1 MSPAT
6 SEINSNQPV
15 SRSPLN
21 GKTVVLG
28 VTGSI
33 AAYKAADLASM
44 LVKAGARVDVIMTT
58 AATEFV
64 GVPTFE
70 ALTHRP
76 VTTGLWQA
84 HSELS
89 IDHVA
94 LALRADCVLIAP
106 ATANTLA
113 KLALGIADDP
123 LTATVLA
130 TEAPVIVAPAMDAD
144 MFASAATQRNIETL
158 KNDGVVIAGP
168 VSGRLAS
175 GLIGTGR
182 LIDNEVLLGLVRQAI
197 GRHGDYEGRRVI
209 VSAGGTCQPIEPVR
223 FISNRSTGKM
233 GYAIAEAARDR
244 GADVLLVTA
253 AELPDPAGVEVV
265 KASTVDEMREAIV
278 PASSDADLL
287 VMAAAISD
295 FAPAR
300 VADHKIKKRDSF
312 GMSLELTRVEDFM
325 PIAQGQRLV
334 KVAFAAE
341 TDDLVANAAAKA
353 EPKGAAFVVAND
365 VTEPG
370 SGFGTD
376 TNRVTIVSADGSTEA
391 LPLMSKLEV
400 AHAILDRALPL
411 LADQTKP

>member
-1 MSPAT
+1 MSP
-6 SEINSNQPV
+6 SISSLQPV
-15 SRSPLN
+15 SRPPLE

-33 AAYKAADLASM
+33 AAYKAADIASK
-44 LVKAGARVDVIMTT
+44 LVQAGASVDVIMTT
-58 AATEFV
+58 SAMEFV
-64 GVPTFE
+64 GTTTFE

-76 VTTGLWQA
+76 VTTSLWQA

-113 KLALGIADDP
+113 KLALGITDDP

-144 MFASAATQRNIETL
+144 MFDSPPTRRNVATLID
-158 KNDGVVIAGP
+158 DGIVVAGP
-168 VSGRLAS
+168 TDGRLAS
-175 GLIGTGR
+175 GLIGKGR
-182 LIDNEVLLGLVRQAI
+182 LVDTPTLVGLVRQAV
-197 GRHGDYEGRRVI
+197 GRHGDYAGRHVI
-209 VSAGGTCQPIEPVR
+209 VSAGGTRQPIDPIR
-223 FISNRSTGKM
+223 YISNRSTGKM

-244 GADVLLVTA
+244 GANVTLVTA
-253 AELPDPAGVEVV
+253 ANLPAPAGITVV
-265 KASTVDEMREAIV
+265 KAATVEEMRDAIV
-278 PASSDADLL
+278 PESSHADLL

-295 FAPAR
+295 FAPVR
-300 VADHKIKKRDSF
+300 VADRKIKKQGSGR
-312 GMSLELTRVEDFM
+312 MSLELEKVEDFM
-325 PIAQGQRLV
+325 PLAQGRNLV

-341 TDDLVANAAAKA
+341 TNDLEKNAHAKA
-353 EPKGAAFVVAND
+353 APKGAAFVVANN

-376 TNRVTIVSADGSTEA
+376 TNRVTFVGADGIAEPQ
-391 LPLMSKLEV
+391 PLMDKLDV
-400 AHAILDRALPL
+400 GHAILDRALPL
-411 LADQTKP
+411 LAKR

>member
-1 MSPAT
+1 MSPAI
-6 SEINSNQPV
+6 SSIQPI
-15 SRSPLN
+15 SRPPLE
-21 GKTVVLG
+21 GKTIVLG

-33 AAYKAADLASM
+33 AAYKAADIASK
-44 LVKAGARVDVIMTT
+44 LVQAGAIVDVIMTS

-64 GVPTFE
+64 GVSTFE

-94 LALRADCVLIAP
+94 LALRSDCVLIAP
-106 ATANTLA
+106 ATANTVA

-144 MFASAATQRNIETL
+144 MFASPATQRNVKTL
-158 KNDGVVIAGP
+158 KGDGVVVAGP
-168 VSGRLAS
+168 EDGRLAS
-175 GLIGTGR
+175 GLIGKGR
-182 LIDNEVLLGLVRQAI
+182 LTDTATLIGLVRQAI
-197 GRHGDYEGRRVI
+197 GRRGDYAGRHVI
-209 VSAGGTCQPIEPVR
+209 VSAGGTRQPIDPVR
-223 FISNRSTGKM
+223 YISNRSTGKM

-244 GADVLLVTA
+244 GARVTLVTA
-253 AELPDPAGVEVV
+253 SSLPDPAGVTVV
-265 KASTVDEMREAIV
+265 NAATVDAMRDAIV
-278 PASSDADLL
+278 PESSGADLL

-295 FAPAR
+295 YTPTNI
-300 VADHKIKKRDSF
+300 ADHKIKKQVSG
-312 GMSLELTRVEDFM
+312 GMSLELSKVEDFM
-325 PIAQGQRLV
+325 PLAQGRNLV

-341 TDDLVANAAAKA
+341 TNDLEANAQAKA
-353 EPKGAAFVVAND
+353 APKGAAFVVANN
-365 VTEPG
+365 VSEPG

-376 TNRVTIVSADGSTEA
+376 TNKVTFVDADGNVDPQ
-391 LPLMSKLEV
+391 PLMDKLDV

-411 LADQTKP
+411 LANR

>member
-1 MSPAT
+1 MSPST
-6 SEINSNQPV
+6 SEIESIQPV
-15 SRSPLN
+15 SRLPLD

-33 AAYKAADLASM
+33 AAYKAADLASK
-44 LVKAGARVDVIMTT
+44 LVQAGASVDVIMTT

-64 GVPTFE
+64 GVSTFE

-84 HSELS
+84 HTELS

-106 ATANTLA
+106 ATANTVA

-130 TEAPVIVAPAMDAD
+130 TGAPVIVAPAMDAD
-144 MFASAATQRNIETL
+144 MFASAATQRNIEVLTG
-158 KNDGVVIAGP
+158 DGVLLVAGP

-175 GLIGTGR
+175 GLIGKGR
-182 LIDNEVLLGLVRQAI
+182 LVDNEVLVGLVRQAV

-209 VSAGGTCQPIEPVR
+209 VSAGGTRQPIDPIR

-244 GADVLLVTA
+244 GANVLLVTA
-253 AELPDPAGVEVV
+253 AGLSDPAGIEVV
-265 KASTVDEMREAIV
+265 KASTVDEMRDAIV
-278 PASSDADLL
+278 PSSSDADLL

-295 FAPAR
+295 FTPAR
-300 VADHKIKKRDSF
+300 VSDQKIKKQDSKK
-312 GMSLELTRVEDFM
+312 MSLELTRVEDFM
-325 PIAQGQRLV
+325 PLAHGRRLV

-341 TDDLVANAAAKA
+341 TSNVEANARAKVA
-353 EPKGAAFVVAND
+353 PKGAAFVVAND
-365 VTEPG
+365 VSEPG

-376 TNRVTIVSADGSTEA
+376 TNRVTFVDADGGAEV
-391 LPLMSKLEV
+391 LPLMGKLDV
-400 AHAILDRALPL
+400 GHAILDRALPL
-411 LADQTKP
+411 LAER

>member
-1 MSPAT
+1 MSPPT
-6 SEINSNQPV
+6 GEIKSIQPE
-15 SRSPLN
+15 SRPPLE

-33 AAYKAADLASM
+33 AAYKAADLASK
-44 LVKAGARVDVIMTT
+44 LVQAGASVDVVLTT

-64 GVPTFE
+64 GATTFE

-144 MFASAATQRNIETL
+144 MFASPATRRNVETL
-158 KNDGVVIAGP
+158 ENDGVVIAGP
-168 VSGRLAS
+168 TSGRLAS
-175 GLIGTGR
+175 GLIGKGR
-182 LIDNEVLLGLVRQAI
+182 LIDNEILVGLVRQAV
-197 GRHGDYEGRRVI
+197 GRHGDYTGRRVI
-209 VSAGGTCQPIEPVR
+209 VSAGGTRQPIDPVR

-244 GADVLLVTA
+244 GADVTLVSA
-253 AELPDPAGVEVV
+253 ADLPDPAGIRVV
-265 KASTVDEMREAIV
+265 KASTVDEMRNAIV
-278 PASSDADLL
+278 PASSSADLL

-295 FAPAR
+295 FTP
-300 VADHKIKKRDSF
+300 VQVSDQKIKKQGPG
-312 GMSLELTRVEDFM
+312 GMSLELAAVEDFM
-325 PIAQGQRLV
+325 PLARGRHLV

-341 TDDLVANAAAKA
+341 TSNVEANAAAKA
-353 EPKGAAFVVAND
+353 APKGAAFVVAND

-376 TNRVTIVSADGSTEA
+376 TNRVTFVDAEGNAEA
-391 LPLMSKLEV
+391 MPLMGKLDV

-411 LADQTKP
+411 LKDR

>member
-1 MSPAT
+1 MSPST
-6 SEINSNQPV
+6 SEIKSIQPV
-15 SRSPLN
+15 SRLPLD

-33 AAYKAADLASM
+33 AAYKAADLASK
-44 LVKAGARVDVIMTT
+44 LVQAGASVDVIMTT

-64 GVPTFE
+64 GVSTFE

-84 HSELS
+84 HTELS

-106 ATANTLA
+106 ATANTVA

-130 TEAPVIVAPAMDAD
+130 TGAPVIVAPAMDAD
-144 MFASAATQRNIETL
+144 MFASAATQRNIEVLTG
-158 KNDGVVIAGP
+158 DGVLVAGP

-175 GLIGTGR
+175 GLIGKGR
-182 LIDNEVLLGLVRQAI
+182 LVDNEVLVGLVRQAV

-209 VSAGGTCQPIEPVR
+209 VSAGGTRQPIDPIR

-253 AELPDPAGVEVV
+253 AGLSDPAGIEVV

-278 PASSDADLL
+278 PSSSDADLL

-295 FAPAR
+295 FTPAR
-300 VADHKIKKRDSF
+300 VSDQKIKKQDSKK
-312 GMSLELTRVEDFM
+312 MSLELTRVEDFM
-325 PIAQGQRLV
+325 PLAHGRRLV

-341 TDDLVANAAAKA
+341 TSNVEANARAKVA
-353 EPKGAAFVVAND
+353 PKGAAFVVAND
-365 VTEPG
+365 VSEPG

-376 TNRVTIVSADGSTEA
+376 TNRVTFVDADGGAEV
-391 LPLMSKLEV
+391 LPLMGKLDV
-400 AHAILDRALPL
+400 GHAILDRALPL
-411 LADQTKP
+411 LAER

>member
-1 MSPAT
+1 MSPST
-6 SEINSNQPV
+6 SEIESIQPV
-15 SRSPLN
+15 SRLPLD

-33 AAYKAADLASM
+33 AAYKAADLASK
-44 LVKAGARVDVIMTT
+44 LVQAGASVDVIMTT

-64 GVPTFE
+64 GVSTFE

-84 HSELS
+84 HTELS

-106 ATANTLA
+106 ATANTVA

-130 TEAPVIVAPAMDAD
+130 TGAPVIVAPAMDAD
-144 MFASAATQRNIETL
+144 MFASAATQRNIEVLTG
-158 KNDGVVIAGP
+158 DGVLVAGP

-175 GLIGTGR
+175 GLIGKGR
-182 LIDNEVLLGLVRQAI
+182 LIDNEVLVGLVRQAV

-209 VSAGGTCQPIEPVR
+209 VSAGGTRQPIDPIR

-253 AELPDPAGVEVV
+253 AGLSDPAGIEVV
-265 KASTVDEMREAIV
+265 KASTVDEMRDAIV
-278 PASSDADLL
+278 PSSSDADLL

-295 FAPAR
+295 FTPAR
-300 VADHKIKKRDSF
+300 VSDQKIKKQDSKK
-312 GMSLELTRVEDFM
+312 MSLELTRVEDFM
-325 PIAQGQRLV
+325 PLAHGRRLV

-341 TDDLVANAAAKA
+341 TSNVEANARAKVA
-353 EPKGAAFVVAND
+353 PKGAAFVVAND
-365 VTEPG
+365 VSEPG

-376 TNRVTIVSADGSTEA
+376 TNRVTFVDADGGAEV
-391 LPLMSKLEV
+391 LPLMGKLDV
-400 AHAILDRALPL
+400 GHAILDRALPL
-411 LADQTKP
+411 LAER

>member
-1 MSPAT
+1 M
-6 SEINSNQPV
+6 
-15 SRSPLN
+15 
-21 GKTVVLG
+21 VLG

-33 AAYKAADLASM
+33 AAYKAADLASK
-44 LVKAGARVDVIMTT
+44 LVQAGAGIDVVLTT

-64 GVPTFE
+64 GATTFE

-84 HSELS
+84 HSEMS

-130 TEAPVIVAPAMDAD
+130 TEAPVIIAPAMDAD
-144 MFASAATQRNIETL
+144 MFASPTTQRNVETL
-158 KNDGVVIAGP
+158 ESDGVVIAGP
-168 VSGRLAS
+168 TSGRLAS
-175 GLIGTGR
+175 GLIGKGR
-182 LIDNEVLLGLVRQAI
+182 LIDNEVLVGLVRQAV
-197 GRHGDYEGRRVI
+197 GRHGDYAGRRVI
-209 VSAGGTCQPIEPVR
+209 VSAGGTRQPIDPVR
-223 FISNRSTGKM
+223 FISNRSSGKM

-244 GADVLLVTA
+244 GADVTLVSA
-253 AELPDPAGVEVV
+253 ACMPDPAGIKVV
-265 KASTVDEMREAIV
+265 KASTVDEMRNAIV
-278 PASSDADLL
+278 PSSSSADLL

-295 FAPAR
+295 FTPAR
-300 VADHKIKKRDSF
+300 VSDQKIKKQGSG
-312 GMSLELTRVEDFM
+312 GMSLELAQVEDFM
-325 PIAQGQRLV
+325 PQAHGRYLV

-341 TDDLVANAAAKA
+341 TSNVETNAAAKA
-353 EPKGAAFVVAND
+353 SPKGAAFVVAND
-365 VTEPG
+365 VNEPG

-376 TNRVTIVSADGSTEA
+376 TNRVTFVDAAGNSEA
-391 LPLMSKLEV
+391 LPLMAKLDV

-411 LADQTKP
+411 LKAH

>member
-1 MSPAT
+1 MSPPT
-6 SEINSNQPV
+6 GEIKSIQPA
-15 SRSPLN
+15 SRPPLE
-21 GKTVVLG
+21 GKAVVLG

-33 AAYKAADLASM
+33 AAYKAADLASK
-44 LVKAGARVDVIMTT
+44 LVQAGAGIDVVLTT

-64 GVPTFE
+64 GATTFE

-84 HSELS
+84 HSEMS

-144 MFASAATQRNIETL
+144 MFASPTTQRNVETL
-158 KNDGVVIAGP
+158 ESDGVVIAGP
-168 VSGRLAS
+168 TSGRLAS
-175 GLIGTGR
+175 GLIGKGR
-182 LIDNEVLLGLVRQAI
+182 LIDNEVLVGLVRQAV
-197 GRHGDYEGRRVI
+197 GRHGDYAGRRVI
-209 VSAGGTCQPIEPVR
+209 VSAGGTRQPIDPVR
-223 FISNRSTGKM
+223 FISNRSSGKM

-244 GADVLLVTA
+244 GADVTLVSA
-253 AELPDPAGVEVV
+253 ACMPDPAGIKVV
-265 KASTVDEMREAIV
+265 KASTVDEMRNAIV
-278 PASSDADLL
+278 PSSSSADLL

-295 FAPAR
+295 FTPAR
-300 VADHKIKKRDSF
+300 VSDQKIKKQGSG
-312 GMSLELTRVEDFM
+312 GMSLELAQVEDFM
-325 PIAQGQRLV
+325 PQAHGRYLV

-341 TDDLVANAAAKA
+341 TSNVETNAAAKA
-353 EPKGAAFVVAND
+353 SPKGAAFVVAND
-365 VTEPG
+365 VSEPG

-376 TNRVTIVSADGSTEA
+376 TNRVTFVDAAGNSEA
-391 LPLMSKLEV
+391 LPLMAKLDV

-411 LADQTKP
+411 LKAH

>member
-1 MSPAT
+1 MSPAI
-6 SEINSNQPV
+6 SSIQPI
-15 SRSPLN
+15 SRPPLE
-21 GKTVVLG
+21 GKTIVLG

-33 AAYKAADLASM
+33 AAYKAADIASK
-44 LVKAGARVDVIMTT
+44 LVQAGAIVDVIMTS

-64 GVPTFE
+64 GVSTFE

-94 LALRADCVLIAP
+94 LALRSDCVLIAP
-106 ATANTLA
+106 ATANTVA

-144 MFASAATQRNIETL
+144 MFASPATQRNVKAL
-158 KNDGVVIAGP
+158 KGDGVVVAGTED
-168 VSGRLAS
+168 GRLAS
-175 GLIGTGR
+175 GLIGKGR
-182 LIDNEVLLGLVRQAI
+182 LTDTATLIGLVRQAI
-197 GRHGDYEGRRVI
+197 GRRGDYAGRHVI
-209 VSAGGTCQPIEPVR
+209 VSAGGTRQPIDPVR
-223 FISNRSTGKM
+223 YISNRSTGKM

-244 GADVLLVTA
+244 GARVTLVTA
-253 AELPDPAGVEVV
+253 SSLPDPAGVTVV
-265 KASTVDEMREAIV
+265 NAATVDAMRDAIV
-278 PASSDADLL
+278 PESSGADLL

-295 FAPAR
+295 YTPTN
-300 VADHKIKKRDSF
+300 VADHKIKKQVSG
-312 GMSLELTRVEDFM
+312 GMSLELSKVEDFM
-325 PIAQGQRLV
+325 PLAQGRNLV

-341 TDDLVANAAAKA
+341 TNDLEANAQAKA
-353 EPKGAAFVVAND
+353 APKGAAFVVANN
-365 VTEPG
+365 VSEPG

-376 TNRVTIVSADGSTEA
+376 TNKVTFVDADGNVDPQ
-391 LPLMSKLEV
+391 PLMDKLDV

-411 LADQTKP
+411 LANR